1 MELGTIRALL
11 VEDSNFDVLIIKD
24 MLNQEINSNFNKTT
38 FEIIRAKSFKE
49 AKQKLIND
57 YFDIILLDLTL
68 PDSVGLDTLKKI
80 YSETSDI
87 PIIVLTSLNDQF
99 LAIKAVKEGA
109 QDYLVKGQFDA
120 KLLLRSIHY
129 SIERHKML
137 VALRS
142 MALIDHLTSLYNR
155 RGFLNLANH
164 HIQLAKRKKR
174 NLLFL
179 FCDLDN
185 FKYINDN
192 FGHLVG
198 DQVLKDTSS
207 ILKEVFRETDVIARF
222 GGDEFV
228 VLAIDV
234 KKEDREVIIDR
245 LQTKIKDYNDKKKRK
260 YVLSISIGAVLYESG
275 SISEIEDILDKADK
289 LMYEEKKKRHRNLP

>member
-1 MELGTIRALL
+1 MELGTIRVLL

-24 MLNQEINSNFNKTT
+24 MLSQKINSNFKKTT
-38 FEIIRAKSFKE
+38 FEIIRAKSFEE
-49 AKQKLIND
+49 AKHRLVKD

-68 PDSVGLDTLKKI
+68 PDSFGLDTLRKI
-80 YSETSDI
+80 YAETSET
-87 PIIVLTSLNDQF
+87 PIIVLTSLNDQ
-99 LAIKAVKEGA
+99 LVAIKAVKEGA

-120 KLLLRSIHY
+120 NLLLRSIYY

-179 FCDLDN
+179 FCDLDY
-185 FKYINDN
+185 FKSINDN
-192 FGHLVG
+192 LGHLVG

-207 ILKEVFRETDVIARF
+207 ILKEAFRETDIIARF

-234 KKEDREVIIDR
+234 RKEDRIVIIDR
-245 LQTKIKDYNDKKKRK
+245 LQKKIEDYNNIKKRP
-260 YVLSISIGAVLYESG
+260 YTLSISIGAVFCESG
-275 SISEIEDILDKADK
+275 NITEIENIIDKADK
-289 LMYEEKKKRHRNLP
+289 LMYEEKKKRHKN

>member
-1 MELGTIRALL
+1 MELGIIKVLL
-11 VEDSNFDVLIIKD
+11 VEDSNFDVVIIND
-24 MLNQEINSNFNKTT
+24 MLTKDINSKFNKTT
-38 FEIIRAKSFKE
+38 FEIVRANSFND
-49 AKQKLIND
+49 AKQKLDND
-57 YFDIILLDLTL
+57 FFNIVLLDLTL
-68 PDSVGLDTLKKI
+68 PDSIGLDTLRRI
-80 YSETSDI
+80 YTETPEI

-99 LAIKAVKEGA
+99 VAISAVKEGA

-120 KLLLRSIHY
+120 NLLLRSIHY

-142 MALIDHLTSLYNR
+142 MALIDQLTSLYNR

-164 HIQLAKRKKR
+164 NIELAKRKKR
-174 NLLFL
+174 DLIFL

-192 FGHLVG
+192 YGHPEG
-198 DQVLKDTSS
+198 DIVLKDASS
-207 ILKEVFRETDVIARF
+207 ILKETFRESDIIARF

-234 KKEDREVIIDR
+234 RSEDKDIIVDR
-245 LQTKIKDYNDKKKRK
+245 LNKNIDNYNNVKKAPYK
-260 YVLSISIGAVLYESG
+260 LSVSVGAVFYESS
-275 SISEIEDILDKADK
+275 SITSIEDILYKADR
-289 LMYEEKKKRHRNLP
+289 LMYKEKKKKNR